1 MADVAA
7 IEMLREENAAME
19 KEIMRLTKGGPAEA
33 ATATFTEEPRGGIKV
48 MIGEG
53 SNVKRVTH
61 VDPTGLA

>member
-33 ATATFTEEPRGGIKV
+33 ATATIKV
-48 MIGEG
+48 MIG
-53 SNVKRVTH
+53 KII
-61 VDPTGLA
+61 LALQV